1 VTFWPLAA
9 MASSATS
16 AVPSIRPWF
25 GQHAKVIRRS
35 LLFLL
40 AAKLWWDRRQVKKRQ
55 AMDATSE
62 WGRYA
67 SNPGARG
74 RALGALIALQIV
86 PLFWVSKIARKRWRE
101 RLLDYSGDILADGLL
116 QVGPLY
122 IKMGQIMSSRDDI
135 VPPQWVKALERL
147 QDEVPARK
155 GDQAFEL
162 AYEAWPGG
170 KVDFDSTF
178 VDFDPTPI
186 AAASLGQVHKAVLRS
201 NNDTVAI
208 KLQRPFLRQI
218 YDQDF
223 VLLTKIAAAVD
234 RFAGSAGQV
243 GGIQQSWSEIFVDA
257 EAILYR
263 EIDYRDEASN
273 GVRFCQDFGLATGG
287 AGVTSTALS
296 LDKKTLPSAAG
307 WIRAPFVYD
316 SLSSEKVLVM
326 EFVPSIKVTKL
337 EKLNKA
343 GVTLKDREYLADC
356 LGRAYLRQFCCNL
369 FFSTDPHPG
378 NLGVEVL
385 DSEATVPGKRVRL
398 VFYDFGQAAE
408 LDRQQADGIL
418 DVIEAIVDLD
428 VDKSVASFQKMKVL
442 KESADLELVRAK
454 VRNNFETGKIK
465 SNRKRL
471 SKRGYKFAPP
481 AEKDSSIAKTSR
493 EPPKDSE
500 VMQYFTLPAEYAF
513 VGRAMSQMDGVGKV
527 LDPEFDFVSA
537 AAPWI
542 YEIKGTGQY
551 LQEEA
556 SKWLQSLCSKIRQG
570 LGMNAQA
577 S

>member
-1 VTFWPLAA
+1 MITVN
-9 MASSATS
+9 
-16 AVPSIRPWF
+16 
-25 GQHAKVIRRS
+25 
-35 LLFLL
+35 
-40 AAKLWWDRRQVKKRQ
+40 LWWGRRQVKARQ
-55 AMDATSE
+55 SLDATSE

-67 SNPGARG
+67 RNPGARG
-74 RALGALIALQIV
+74 RALGALIALQVV
-86 PLFWVSKIARKRWRE
+86 PLFWISQLLGLLVQGRRWRD
-101 RLLDYSGDILADGLL
+101 RVLDYSGGILADGLL

-135 VPPQWVKALERL
+135 VPPPWAKALERL

-155 GDQAFEL
+155 GNEAFEL

-170 KVDFDSTF
+170 KVDFEATF
-178 VDFDPTPI
+178 LEFDPTPI

-208 KLQRPFLRQI
+208 KLQRPYVRQI

-234 RFAGSAGQV
+234 RFAGSAGKV
-243 GGIQQSWSEIFVDA
+243 GGIQQSWAEIFKDA

-273 GVRFCQDFGLATGG
+273 GVRFCQNFGLATGG
-287 AGVTSTALS
+287 VGVTSTALS
-296 LDKKTLPSAAG
+296 RDNQTLPSAAN

-343 GVTLKDREYLADC
+343 GVTMQDRKYLADC

-385 DSEATVPGKRVRL
+385 DSNAVAPEKRVRL

-408 LDRQQADGIL
+408 LDGQQADGIL

-442 KESADLELVRAK
+442 KENADLELVRAK
-454 VRNNFETGKIK
+454 VRDNFETGKIK

-471 SKRGYKFAPP
+471 SRRGYKFASP
-481 AEKDSSIAKTSR
+481 AKTESSATPKVSNG
-493 EPPKDSE
+493 PPKDSE

-513 VGRAMSQMDGVGKV
+513 VGRALSQMDGVGKV

-542 YEIKGTGQY
+542 YEIKGAGQY

-556 SKWLQSLCSKIRQG
+556 SKRLQNLCSKIRHS
-570 LGMNAQA
+570 LGMKE
-577 S
+577 